1 MSDENWDSDEKHTT
15 DADDAKQV
23 AIMIRRLIV
32 FAAKVQIVVAQQGY
46 AYNSQE
52 LDGKGRRKKIKQ
64 RTKPKKKKNYN
75 RHTQTNKSNKRI
87 PL

>member
-23 AIMIRRLIV
+23 AIMIRRLNV

-52 LDGKGRRKKIKQ
+52 LDEKGRRKKSNKEQ
-64 RTKPKKKKNYN
+64 NQKKKN
-75 RHTQTNKSNKRI
+75 
-87 PL
+87 L